1 MSYSDANAVLKVN
14 IIRKTCAWMEPGNKI
29 LLLILVHIPVSWV
42 LKFELHNHD
51 MNTETFEE
59 VHSSNNNKVKEFK
72 IIRGIVVVVKEK

>member
-14 IIRKTCAWMEPGNKI
+14 IIRKTCVWMEPGNKI
-29 LLLILVHIPVSWV
+29 LLLILVHIPLSWV
-42 LKFELHNHD
+42 LYNHD

-59 VHSSNNNKVKEFK
+59 VHSSNNNKVKEVK

>member
-1 MSYSDANAVLKVN
+1 
-14 IIRKTCAWMEPGNKI
+14 
-29 LLLILVHIPVSWV
+29 
-42 LKFELHNHD
+42 